1 MSTFINIPTNSD
13 FSIHNI
19 PFGVFHLKTETP
31 SQARCA
37 SRIGDSVVDLSQIE
51 SQGHFK
57 GPLMSGQKVF
67 NQTTLN
73 SFMEL
78 TREHWREVRN
88 TLQNLFSTDNTEWA
102 TAVPASIVYSVN
114 DVHMVLPARIGDY
127 TDFYSSK
134 NHAYNVGVMFRGPE
148 NALQPNWTWMP
159 IGYHGRSS
167 SIVVSGTDLN
177 RPMGQTLALDA
188 NEPKFTKAM
197 RCDFELEMG
206 VFYGGKSNGLGNR
219 LDINK
224 AEENLFGMVL
234 LNDWSARDLQKWE
247 YVPLG
252 PFTAKNF
259 GSSISPWIV
268 TLDALEPF
276 RCKIEEQNPPPLE
289 YLIDPKF
296 GSYDIN
302 LTVAL
307 KTETNPK
314 EQLLATSNFK
324 YMYWSMAQQVTHHSV
339 SGCNLVAGDLYGSG
353 TISGPEK
360 HEYGSMLELCWG
372 GKEEI
377 KLENE
382 EVRKFLKDND
392 EVVMKGHCEKDGVR
406 VGFGEVRGKLLPSKE

>member
-1 MSTFINIPTNSD
+1 
-13 FSIHNI
+13 
-19 PFGVFHLKTETP
+19 
-31 SQARCA
+31 
-37 SRIGDSVVDLSQIE
+37 
-51 SQGHFK
+51 
-57 GPLMSGQKVF
+57 
-67 NQTTLN
+67 
-73 SFMEL
+73 
-78 TREHWREVRN
+78 
-88 TLQNLFSTDNTEWA
+88 
-102 TAVPASIVYSVN
+102 
-114 DVHMVLPARIGDY
+114 MVLPARIGDY